1 MNDEISQL
9 IFIKL
14 SKKKIIIC
22 WNYISFFILNLRG
35 ILNVS
40 EVNALTSEQFEWLFG
55 NVVEMHLQN
64 IKNNELHVA
73 IQEIKK
79 ICNSRI
85 NHFVWSD
92 I

>member
-79 ICNSRI
+79 ICK
-85 NHFVWSD
+85 
-92 I
+92 